1 MLIGTRS
8 VEHGMTLIELLI
20 GIAIV
25 ALLIMLGAP
34 SFRDWIQSSQIRNAA
49 ESIQNGLQLARTEA
63 VRQNT
68 LVQFVL
74 GGGSS
79 WQVGCVTASETC
91 PANIQ
96 SRSSA
101 EGSTSAVLAAD
112 QTTITFNGMGRVTPV
127 PVVDI
132 NINITNPSGGNCV
145 SAGGQMRCLRI
156 VVSSGGQVRMC
167 DTALTLSTTYPQGC

>member
-1 MLIGTRS
+1 MLIDARS
-8 VEHGMTLIELLI
+8 AQHGVTLIELII

-25 ALLIMLGAP
+25 AILMTLGAP

-49 ESIQNGLQLARTEA
+49 ESIQNGLQIARAEA

-68 LVQFVL
+68 FVQFVL
-74 GGGSS
+74 TGAD
-79 WQVGCVTASETC
+79 WQVGCVTPSGTC

-101 EGSTSAVLAAD
+101 EGSANAVVTAD
-112 QTTITFNGMGRVTPV
+112 QATIIFSGMGRVTPV
-127 PVVDI
+127 PAADI
-132 NINITNPSGGNCV
+132 DIDITNPSGGSCV

-156 VVSSGGQVRMC
+156 VVSTGGQVRMC
-167 DTALTLSTTYPQGC
+167 DTALALSDYPQGC